1 MQKEEDDTDE
11 DREDV
16 YVQQH
21 LFPVDFLFL
30 TEQELAM
37 APEEDELDRHEGTAV
52 DDVLLSEKHLH
63 QRDDEDAGVRI
74 DAARLLDGVQVQQ
87 LPQWDRDDEKQDMN
101 CNRGH
106 AGQRESLL
114 HLRRRLHLEGV
125 DDDTGHDEIDEHDR
139 QRFTVGGL

>member
-30 TEQELAM
+30 TEQKLAM

-52 DDVLLSEKHLH
+52 DDVLLPEEHLH

-74 DAARLLDGVQVQQ
+74 DTTRLLDGVQV
-87 LPQWDRDDEKQDMN
+87 
-101 CNRGH
+101 
-106 AGQRESLL
+106 
-114 HLRRRLHLEGV
+114 
-125 DDDTGHDEIDEHDR
+125 
-139 QRFTVGGL
+139 

>member
-1 MQKEEDDTDE
+1 
-11 DREDV
+11 
-16 YVQQH
+16 
-21 LFPVDFLFL
+21 
-30 TEQELAM
+30 M

-52 DDVLLSEKHLH
+52 DDVLLPEEHLH

-74 DAARLLDGVQVQQ
+74 DTARLLDSVQVQQ

-101 CNRGH
+101 GYSGYT
-106 AGQRESLL
+106 GQCQTFL